1 MFTLFLFFIK
11 YARFLLGD
19 VFHKCSWRPLKNELV
34 FVNQIQNLLQVFYVA
49 IRKYIL
55 KVIMRYY
62 QHILELV
69 RFILLFGKSLLK
81 QLEVTIC
88 AN

>member
-1 MFTLFLFFIK
+1 MITLFPFFTK

-19 VFHKCSWRPLKNELV
+19 LFYKCSWRPLKNELV

-49 IRKYIL
+49 IGKYIL
-55 KVIMRYY
+55 KVIIGYY
-62 QHILELV
+62 QHIFELV

-81 QLEVTIC
+81 
-88 AN
+88 